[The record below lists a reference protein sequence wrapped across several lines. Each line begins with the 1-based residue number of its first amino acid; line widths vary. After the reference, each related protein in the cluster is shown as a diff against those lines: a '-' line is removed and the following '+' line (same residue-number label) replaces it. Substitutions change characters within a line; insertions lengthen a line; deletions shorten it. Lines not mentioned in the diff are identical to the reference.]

1 MIFQRF
7 RKPFLTENSVARLAK
22 KLNSICEKLD
32 NKYDIN
38 CGGCCYTAYC
48 IAKILEEANL
58 KFSLVALDRDYQFY
72 KESKI
77 SDLRRSC
84 NHYAIKIKTDCN
96 NYIINI
102 SSFTDVHSKELKAS
116 ASDILKHYKQH
127 LWNETYDTA
136 NNTNVQTTIEKTYYG
151 FTKNLRKK
159 QRGNTSISKIRIP
172 KLYIQTLERWGLYNR
187 GKTLRK

>member
-7 RKPFLTENSVARLAK
+7 RKPFLTESSVAQLAK
-22 KLNSICEKLD
+22 QLNSICEKLD

-48 IAKILEEANL
+48 IAKILEKANL
-58 KFSLVALDRDYQFY
+58 NFYLVALDRDYNFC
-72 KESKI
+72 KESNI
-77 SDLRRSC
+77 SDLQRSC
-84 NHYAIKIKTDCN
+84 NHYAIRIKTNRN
-96 NYIINI
+96 NYTINRSI
-102 SSFTDVHSKELKAS
+102 FTNVNSKELKAS
-116 ASDILKHYKQH
+116 AADILKHYKQH

-136 NNTNVQTTIEKTYYG
+136 NNPNVQTTIEKTYYG

-159 QRGNTSISKIRIP
+159 QPGNTSISKIRIP
-172 KLYIQTLERWGLYNR
+172 KLYLQTLERWGLYNR

>member
-7 RKPFLTENSVARLAK
+7 RKPFLTENSVAQLAK
-22 KLNSICEKLD
+22 QLNSICEKLD

-48 IAKILEEANL
+48 IAKILEKANL
-58 KFSLVALDRDYQFY
+58 NFYLVALDRDYNFC
-72 KESKI
+72 KESSI
-77 SDLRRSC
+77 SDLQRSC
-84 NHYAIKIKTDCN
+84 NHYAIRIKTNRN
-96 NYIINI
+96 NYTINR
-102 SSFTDVHSKELKAS
+102 SSFTNVNSKELKAS
-116 ASDILKHYKQH
+116 AADILKHYKQH

-136 NNTNVQTTIEKTYYG
+136 NNPNVQTTIEKTYYG

-172 KLYIQTLERWGLYNR
+172 KLYLQALERWGLYDR